1 MPHGVEWWIERRVV
15 RVTPI
20 GRLETTHVAEIDS
33 RVVQMVASG
42 KAPVHIVID
51 LESVTEYSPSLEAY
65 LPVVRPSPHPEQ
77 LGWVVVVEAH
87 DTALRFIMTVLAQ
100 LLGVRGR
107 VHTTDSLSEAL
118 LFLMEQDDSLPS
130 LDARTE

>member
-1 MPHGVEWWIERRVV
+1 MPHEVEWWIERRVV

-33 RVVQMVASG
+33 RVIRMVASG
-42 KAPVHIVID
+42 KAPVHVVAD
-51 LESVTEYSPSLEAY
+51 LEFVTEYLPSIEAY

-77 LGWVVVVEAH
+77 LGWVVVVEAQ

-100 LLGVRGR
+100 LLSVRER
-107 VHTTDSLSEAL
+107 VHTTNTLSEAL
-118 LFLMEQDDSLPS
+118 LFLMEQDTSLPS